1 MDFSTLEDVL
11 VVLTPTVPEAGGVAS
26 DRTAGRR
33 GASGGRPVRTLRILI
48 VVVLAV
54 WLQMALR
61 NVLVLGTA
69 PLDLVLVAV
78 VYIAL
83 TSGPTD
89 RACWPARARAWR
101 RTRSA
106 VASLALA
113 DWRKP
118 SLATSSGRPARSS
131 SSAVRFQRF
140 VTFVASTIIHAV
152 IFMGLN
158 ELLGLAH
165 FGFPWGG
172 VLGQGV
178 ANAVVG
184 IVILQAIEL
193 LPGAIERRQEKAG
206 GEFRATRR
214 LD

>member
-1 MDFSTLEDVL
+1 MRVL
-11 VVLTPTVPEAGGVAS
+11 WIAGVLGAAFVVQI
-26 DRTAGRR
+26 
-33 GASGGRPVRTLRILI
+33 TLRN
-48 VVVLAV
+48 
-54 WLQMALR
+54 M
-61 NVLVLGTA
+61 LVLGTA
-69 PLDLVLVAV
+69 PLDPFLVAV

-83 TSGPTD
+83 AAGPTTGLLAGACAGLAQDALSSGIIGIGGLAKTVVGYIVGQAGTQFIVSGP
-89 RACWPARARAWR
+89 
-101 RTRSA
+101 
-106 VASLALA
+106 L
-113 DWRKP
+113 
-118 SLATSSGRPARSS
+118 
-131 SSAVRFQRF
+131 QRF

-178 ANAVVG
+178 ANALLG

-193 LPGAIERRQEKAG
+193 LPGAMERRQEKAG
-206 GEFRATRR
+206 GAFRASRR

>member
-1 MDFSTLEDVL
+1 MR
-11 VVLTPTVPEAGGVAS
+11 A
-26 DRTAGRR
+26 
-33 GASGGRPVRTLRILI
+33 LRII
-48 VVVLAV
+48 VAVVLAV

-83 TSGPTD
+83 KSGPTTGLLAG
-89 RACWPARARAWR
+89 ACAG
-101 RTRSA
+101 
-106 VASLALA
+106 LAQDALGSGIIGIGGLA
-113 DWRKP
+113 KTVVGYIVRQ
-118 SLATSSGRPARSS
+118 AGTQFIVSGPIP
-131 SSAVRFQRF
+131 RF

-158 ELLGLAH
+158 ELLGLAR

-193 LPGAIERRQEKAG
+193 LPGAIERRQERAG

>member
-1 MDFSTLEDVL
+1 
-11 VVLTPTVPEAGGVAS
+11 
-26 DRTAGRR
+26 
-33 GASGGRPVRTLRILI
+33 VRTLRII
-48 VVVLAV
+48 VAVVLAV

-83 TSGPTD
+83 KFGPTTGLLAG
-89 RACWPARARAWR
+89 ACAG
-101 RTRSA
+101 
-106 VASLALA
+106 LAQDALGSGIIGIGGLA
-113 DWRKP
+113 KTVVGYIVGQAGTQFIVTGP
-118 SLATSSGRPARSS
+118 LP
-131 SSAVRFQRF
+131 RF
-140 VTFVASTIIHAV
+140 VTFVASTVIHAV

-158 ELLGLAH
+158 ELLGLAR

-184 IVILQAIEL
+184 IVTLQAIEL
-193 LPGAIERRQEKAG
+193 VPGAMDRRQERAS
-206 GEFRATRR
+206 GEFRVPRR

>member
-1 MDFSTLEDVL
+1 LRTIRII
-11 VVLTPTVPEAGGVAS
+11 VA
-26 DRTAGRR
+26 
-33 GASGGRPVRTLRILI
+33 
-48 VVVLAV
+48 VVLAV

-83 TSGPTD
+83 KFGPTTGLLAG
-89 RACWPARARAWR
+89 ACAG
-101 RTRSA
+101 
-106 VASLALA
+106 LAQDALGSGIIGIGGLA
-113 DWRKP
+113 KTVVGYIVGQAGTQFIVTGP
-118 SLATSSGRPARSS
+118 LP
-131 SSAVRFQRF
+131 RF
-140 VTFVASTIIHAV
+140 VTFVASTVIHAV

-158 ELLGLAH
+158 ELLGLAR

-184 IVILQAIEL
+184 IVTLQAIEL
-193 LPGAIERRQEKAG
+193 VPGAMDRRQERAS
-206 GEFRATRR
+206 GELRVTRP

>member
-1 MDFSTLEDVL
+1 M
-11 VVLTPTVPEAGGVAS
+11 
-26 DRTAGRR
+26 
-33 GASGGRPVRTLRILI
+33 RTLQII
-48 VVVLAV
+48 IAV
-54 WLQMALR
+54 ALPFGLQYALR
-61 NVLVLGTA
+61 NLLVLGTA
-69 PLDLVLVAV
+69 PLDLVLVSV

-83 TSGPTD
+83 TWGPTTGLVAG
-89 RACWPARARAWR
+89 ACAG
-101 RTRSA
+101 
-106 VASLALA
+106 LAQDALGSGIIGIGGLA
-113 DWRKP
+113 KTVVGYIVGQAGTQFIVTGP
-118 SLATSSGRPARSS
+118 L
-131 SSAVRFQRF
+131 QRF
-140 VTFVASTIIHAV
+140 VTFMASTILHAV

-206 GEFRATRR
+206 GGFHARGR

>member
-1 MDFSTLEDVL
+1 
-11 VVLTPTVPEAGGVAS
+11 
-26 DRTAGRR
+26 
-33 GASGGRPVRTLRILI
+33 VRTLRII
-48 VVVLAV
+48 VAVVLAV

-83 TSGPTD
+83 KFGPTTGLLAG
-89 RACWPARARAWR
+89 ACAG
-101 RTRSA
+101 
-106 VASLALA
+106 LAQDALGSGIIGIGGLA
-113 DWRKP
+113 KTVVGYIVGQAGTQFIVTGP
-118 SLATSSGRPARSS
+118 LP
-131 SSAVRFQRF
+131 RF

-158 ELLGLAH
+158 ELLGLAR

-184 IVILQAIEL
+184 IVTLQAIEL
-193 LPGAIERRQEKAG
+193 VPGAMERRQERAS
-206 GEFRATRR
+206 GEFRVTRR

>member
-1 MDFSTLEDVL
+1 LRTIRII
-11 VVLTPTVPEAGGVAS
+11 VA
-26 DRTAGRR
+26 
-33 GASGGRPVRTLRILI
+33 
-48 VVVLAV
+48 VVLAV

-83 TSGPTD
+83 KFGPTTGLLAG
-89 RACWPARARAWR
+89 ACAG
-101 RTRSA
+101 
-106 VASLALA
+106 LAQDALGSGIIGIGGLA
-113 DWRKP
+113 KTVVGYIVGQAGTQFIVTGP
-118 SLATSSGRPARSS
+118 LP
-131 SSAVRFQRF
+131 RF
-140 VTFVASTIIHAV
+140 VTFVASTVIHAV

-158 ELLGLAH
+158 ELLGLAR

-184 IVILQAIEL
+184 IVTLQAIEL
-193 LPGAIERRQEKAG
+193 VPGAMDRRQERAS
-206 GEFRATRR
+206 GEFRVTRR

>member
-1 MDFSTLEDVL
+1 
-11 VVLTPTVPEAGGVAS
+11 
-26 DRTAGRR
+26 
-33 GASGGRPVRTLRILI
+33 VRALRII
-48 VVVLAV
+48 VAVVLAV

-83 TSGPTD
+83 KSGPTTGLLAG
-89 RACWPARARAWR
+89 ACAG
-101 RTRSA
+101 
-106 VASLALA
+106 LAQDALGSGIIGIGGLA
-113 DWRKP
+113 KTVVGYIVGQ
-118 SLATSSGRPARSS
+118 AGTQFIVSGPLP
-131 SSAVRFQRF
+131 RF

-158 ELLGLAH
+158 ELLGLAR

-184 IVILQAIEL
+184 IVVLQAIEL
-193 LPGAIERRQEKAG
+193 LPGAIERRQERAG

>member
-1 MDFSTLEDVL
+1 MR
-11 VVLTPTVPEAGGVAS
+11 A
-26 DRTAGRR
+26 
-33 GASGGRPVRTLRILI
+33 LRII
-48 VVVLAV
+48 VAVVLAV

-83 TSGPTD
+83 KSGPTTGLLAG
-89 RACWPARARAWR
+89 ACAG
-101 RTRSA
+101 
-106 VASLALA
+106 LAQDALGSGIIGIGGLA
-113 DWRKP
+113 KTVVGYIVGQAGTQFIVTGP
-118 SLATSSGRPARSS
+118 LP
-131 SSAVRFQRF
+131 RF

-158 ELLGLAH
+158 ELLGLAR

-184 IVILQAIEL
+184 IVTLQAIEL
-193 LPGAIERRQEKAG
+193 VPGAMEPRQERG
-206 GEFRATRR
+206 SGEFRVTRR

>member
-1 MDFSTLEDVL
+1 LRTIRII
-11 VVLTPTVPEAGGVAS
+11 VA
-26 DRTAGRR
+26 
-33 GASGGRPVRTLRILI
+33 
-48 VVVLAV
+48 VVLAV

-83 TSGPTD
+83 KFGPTTGLLAG
-89 RACWPARARAWR
+89 ACAG
-101 RTRSA
+101 
-106 VASLALA
+106 LAQDALGSGIIGIGGLA
-113 DWRKP
+113 KTVVGYIVGQAGTQFIVTGP
-118 SLATSSGRPARSS
+118 LP
-131 SSAVRFQRF
+131 RF
-140 VTFVASTIIHAV
+140 VTFVASTVIHAV

-158 ELLGLAH
+158 ELLGLAR

-184 IVILQAIEL
+184 IVTLQAIEL
-193 LPGAIERRQEKAG
+193 VPGAMERRQERAS
-206 GEFRATRR
+206 GEFRVTRR

>member
-1 MDFSTLEDVL
+1 M
-11 VVLTPTVPEAGGVAS
+11 
-26 DRTAGRR
+26 
-33 GASGGRPVRTLRILI
+33 RTLRII
-48 VVVLAV
+48 VAVVLAV

-78 VYIAL
+78 VYVAL
-83 TSGPTD
+83 KFGPTTGLLAG
-89 RACWPARARAWR
+89 ACAG
-101 RTRSA
+101 
-106 VASLALA
+106 LAQDALGSGIIGIGGLA
-113 DWRKP
+113 KTVVGYIVGQAGTQFIVTGP
-118 SLATSSGRPARSS
+118 LP
-131 SSAVRFQRF
+131 RF

-158 ELLGLAH
+158 ELLGLAR

-184 IVILQAIEL
+184 IVTLQAIEL
-193 LPGAIERRQEKAG
+193 VPGAMEPRQERAS
-206 GEFRATRR
+206 GEFRVTRR